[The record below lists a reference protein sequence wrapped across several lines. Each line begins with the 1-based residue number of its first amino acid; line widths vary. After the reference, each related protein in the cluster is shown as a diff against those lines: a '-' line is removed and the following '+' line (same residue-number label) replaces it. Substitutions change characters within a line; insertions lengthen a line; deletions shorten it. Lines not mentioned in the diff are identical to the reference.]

1 MLSLSASAALA
12 ASAAAAY
19 DGVWVS
25 GSSSSAAGAEALEL
39 IDKARRSLGEG
50 PELEI
55 EYQTMP
61 MLYKGSEDGI
71 LEGPTSQRWTA
82 ESFEG
87 AAYSIFCMEICD

>member
-1 MLSLSASAALA
+1 MSGSAF
-12 ASAAAAY
+12 
-19 DGVWVS
+19 DGVFVS
-25 GSSSSAAGAEALEL
+25 GSSNSAAGAEALSL

-50 PELEI
+50 PRLELD
-55 EYQTMP
+55 YQTMP